1 MTTQR
6 VLACVA
12 HHGTKNRPYLDRM
25 LESFRA
31 MSYPVTVVILSDRE
45 RTDLPDDVVVRVGTP
60 TSDPWSLPFAHRQV
74 FIDHLDSHDL
84 FVYAED
90 DTLIEQ
96 RHLDTFVDL
105 QAKLPDDII
114 TGFQRFELHGDG
126 RRSFCSIHSH
136 YHWDVSSVVTHGGLT
151 FARLTNDHG
160 AAYALTRD
168 QLVRAIGSGG
178 FDVEPH
184 SGRYDMLVSAATDV
198 YTQCG
203 MRKMFCL
210 ERIEDQLVHHM
221 PNVYLGRLG
230 VDERSFRAQLDVL
243 ASVAGQ
249 RVQPDRLLVPEVAL
263 DTDRWDR
270 HSFPRRNTNLRTLLP
285 VGSHRVLAVG
295 VTSGDIESVLIQDG
309 LEVVGIA
316 ADVVL
321 GAVAEQR
328 GVHVAH
334 ARLPDQDEVAAL
346 GSFDTLLLLD
356 VLGYVEDPDALLARL
371 RPALLPGGEIIAT
384 VADTDRYRLKNL
396 LRKPT
401 GRTPIPTS
409 WAVHGLRPTNGRW
422 LRRCLERAG
431 FDQPRIRHRWS
442 SRNDPVG
449 RGGVRARF
457 LGNAVFGQA
466 RQPLA

>member
-1 MTTQR
+1 
-6 VLACVA
+6 
-12 HHGTKNRPYLDRM
+12 
-25 LESFRA
+25 
-31 MSYPVTVVILSDRE
+31 
-45 RTDLPDDVVVRVGTP
+45 
-60 TSDPWSLPFAHRQV
+60 
-74 FIDHLDSHDL
+74 
-84 FVYAED
+84 
-90 DTLIEQ
+90 
-96 RHLDTFVDL
+96 
-105 QAKLPDDII
+105 
-114 TGFQRFELHGDG
+114 
-126 RRSFCSIHSH
+126 
-136 YHWDVSSVVTHGGLT
+136 
-151 FARLTNDHG
+151 
-160 AAYALTRD
+160 
-168 QLVRAIGSGG
+168 LVRAIGSGG

-334 ARLPDQDEVAAL
+334 ARLPDRDEVAAL